1 MEVLGRLPTK
11 IKKVQW
17 GSRGR
22 GGNVRT
28 CFRHRRSRTTVFEG
42 ELDMIIAVNMN
53 DAPSQGIPGWMSAHD
68 VNERESR
75 GHTHSPLT
83 FRAAFMTSVNPLR
96 AEDRQD
102 NQAVSPTENWTSSGV
117 LGGDGVCLFF
127 RLPIM
132 RVFRSR
138 GSGRSASPFLYPQH
152 GDRPAIQIKVE
163 IQATRSSSTSG

>member
-1 MEVLGRLPTK
+1 VH
-11 IKKVQW
+11 
-17 GSRGR
+17 
-22 GGNVRT
+22 T

-42 ELDMIIAVNMN
+42 ELDIITAVNTD
-53 DAPSQGIPGWMSAHD
+53 DAPSHGIPGWISAHD
-68 VNERESR
+68 VIERESR

-83 FRAAFMTSVNPLR
+83 FRAALMTSGNPLR

-102 NQAVSPTENWTSSGV
+102 NRIISPTENWTSSGV

-132 RVFRSR
+132 RVLGSR
-138 GSGRSASPFLYPQH
+138 KGGRSASPFLYPQY